1 MEEPASQSS
10 KHFTTEHT
18 PSIMSMRIRM
28 SKALILAATIGCAD
42 GFAVVHHRSTQLS
55 RASLPHTSPGK
66 SPLHM
71 VFEPSSLMIASPIL
85 SAAFSPAMTPLDPFV
100 EAEIFSDA
108 AHVALDFAS
117 LMGPATLAIRA
128 LAVLGRIFV
137 MASDYAPDHTML
149 PEELVFQL
157 AMLFISSVTLARSVA
172 PMLTLKETTMRD
184 RKSYASLFR
193 PVGVTWMQ
201 FKVLSAVALE
211 WVEVAPG
218 AIITTDEM
226 AESGE
231 HRDLYWLYKGQI
243 QIQSK
248 GEALQTISS
257 KTAHLLGDLTF
268 ACRSTK
274 TDFPKTT
281 AKAGENGA
289 TLLRLDTV
297 KLKKM
302 MKQDDSLDKAVR
314 NMLLDGMQARIS
326 LLLSGST

>member
-1 MEEPASQSS
+1 MN
-10 KHFTTEHT
+10 
-18 PSIMSMRIRM
+18 MRIRI
-28 SKALILAATIGCAD
+28 SKTLILAATIGCAD
-42 GFAVVHHRSTQLS
+42 GFAVVHHPSTSTRLS
-55 RASLPHTSPGK
+55 RASLPHTSRGK

-71 VFEPSSLMIASPIL
+71 VFEPSSLMTASPIF

-149 PEELVFQL
+149 PEELIFQL

-172 PMLTLKETTMRD
+172 PMLSLKETTMRD

-231 HRDLYWLYKGQI
+231 HRDLYWLN
-243 QIQSK
+243 K

-274 TDFPKTT
+274 TEYPKTT

-297 KLKKM
+297 KLKRM

-326 LLLSGST
+326 LLLSGSH